1 MARVGWPLHDAFCRD
16 FQARFALITRDL
28 RGGMSRWRTPGPIL
42 CARQIPSET
51 VIMTQPEREI
61 IQPPNGR
68 GRPFAKGN
76 PGRRRGSKNR
86 RSVVSAALLAGE
98 EQILVR
104 KAVELAQ
111 GGDTQML
118 KFLLNRILP
127 RDRAVKVDLPKMEFA
142 DDAVEALGSIA
153 QAMSEG
159 KISPSEGAALATVV
173 NSYAR
178 AIDLNDLVKRLDKLE
193 LELREAL
200 AA

>member
-1 MARVGWPLHDAFCRD
+1 M
-16 FQARFALITRDL
+16 
-28 RGGMSRWRTPGPIL
+28 
-42 CARQIPSET
+42 
-51 VIMTQPEREI
+51 IMPQPEDEDTQPA
-61 IQPPNGR
+61 NGR

-86 RSVVSAALLAGE
+86 RAIVSAALLAGE
-98 EQILVR
+98 EQELVR
-104 KAVELAQ
+104 KAVALAR

-127 RDRAVKVDLPKMEFA
+127 RDRAVKVDLPKMEYA

-159 KISPSEGAALATVV
+159 KISPSEGAALAAVV

-178 AIDLNDLVKRLDKLE
+178 AIDLADVVKRLEALE
-193 LELREAL
+193 LQQRKYR
-200 AA
+200 